1 MEQVNGKS
9 CRFLSRE
16 HPGFSLSCDL
26 VVTVIIVQSLDL
38 VDLGSTDAID
48 TAFAVGIGGVSD
60 IKHFPKVCFSAAFA
74 GALCL
79 KQHEMNA
86 KTSMP
91 KKGVVV
97 CWECLGDFF
106 VRNSL
111 DFCRLATCRSWS
123 SGSNELPDPIC

>member
-60 IKHFPKVCFSAAFA
+60 IKHFPKVCVF
-74 GALCL
+74 CC
-79 KQHEMNA
+79 
-86 KTSMP
+86 
-91 KKGVVV
+91 V
-97 CWECLGDFF
+97 CRGTLLETARDERQNFDAQTRSRCMLGMLGRFF
-106 VRNSL
+106 CQKLVGFLQARNL
-111 DFCRLATCRSWS
+111 
-123 SGSNELPDPIC
+123 